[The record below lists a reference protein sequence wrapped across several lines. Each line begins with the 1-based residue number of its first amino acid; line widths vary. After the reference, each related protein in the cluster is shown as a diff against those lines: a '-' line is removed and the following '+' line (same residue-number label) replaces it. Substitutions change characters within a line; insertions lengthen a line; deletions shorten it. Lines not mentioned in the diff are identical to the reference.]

1 MPMER
6 SPERRE
12 ATQRRARVYGR
23 ELRLPR
29 ARPTF
34 FDFREFEVEANA
46 ESVRSRAR
54 ARELSTNVNFPRPA
68 GRSRHLGRMNNDSDS
83 KTSSPHARAP
93 GAVTPRSRSRLWSSL
108 PVPPVT
114 RLTSCDPCELCV
126 QRHELWCYTGS
137 RVSCDDSPCVDG
149 CGQALAQSSFLTASV
164 LATAASSMGIVLKLS
179 TAASSPRASPVRS
192 EAPMQHGTR

>member
-1 MPMER
+1 MANAER
-6 SPERRE
+6 SP
-12 ATQRRARVYGR
+12 V
-23 ELRLPR
+23 PR
-29 ARPTF
+29 AR
-34 FDFREFEVEANA
+34 
-46 ESVRSRAR
+46 
-54 ARELSTNVNFPRPA
+54 LVNNF
-68 GRSRHLGRMNNDSDS
+68 HLPVAPPCRMNNDSDS
-83 KTSSPHARAP
+83 ETSARARARGGHTALTVP
-93 GAVTPRSRSRLWSSL
+93 PLELGSL

>member
-23 ELRLPR
+23 ELRPPR

-34 FDFREFEVEANA
+34 FDFRIFVRRIINQG
-46 ESVRSRAR
+46 ESVPGPP
-54 ARELSTNVNFPRPA
+54 PRLVKF
-68 GRSRHLGRMNNDSDS
+68 HLPSAPPCRMNNDSDS
-83 KTSSPHARAP
+83 ETSSPRAP

-114 RLTSCDPCELCV
+114 RLTSCDPCELCM

-149 CGQALAQSSFLTASV
+149 CGEALAQSSFLTASV